1 MITEIL
7 FEIFNNYYVALFVLS
22 FLASTLIP
30 LGSEWFVY
38 YLVSVEYNVI
48 SIIFIASVGNYLGA
62 AVNYYIGIKGSNT
75 ILHKAIKFN
84 DNQTNK
90 AEEKFKKYGPAILFF
105 SWLPIIGDPLTFT
118 AGLLKYDFK
127 KFTFYVFLGKMTR
140 YVTVILITYGI
151 IS

>member
-1 MITEIL
+1 MIIEIL
-7 FEIFNNYYVALFVLS
+7 LEMFDDYYVALFALS

-38 YLVSVEYNVI
+38 YLVSVNYNIILVI
-48 SIIFIASVGNYLGA
+48 LIASVGNYLGA
-62 AVNYYIGIKGSNT
+62 VTNYHIGVKGSNT

-84 DNQTNK
+84 DKETEK
-90 AEEKFKKYGPAILFF
+90 AEKKFKRYGPAILFF
-105 SWLPIIGDPLTFT
+105 SWLPVIGDPLTFV

-127 KFTFYVFLGKMTR
+127 KFTFYVFLGKITR
-140 YVTVILITYGI
+140 YAMIVLITFEI